1 MVQVSGGPMRS
12 LIAGLALGLVTALV
26 WQPAAIDRRVV
37 RASGPA
43 LKGAPGLEQLG
54 GPVDAPRVR
63 SYPATDAEVQGW
75 IDAFDMPNIRAHG
88 WDLWESITSD
98 SGQGGLPVWETWYS
112 GQEIFG
118 PPPAQATPAQA
129 GPGQPGAAQRPTFR
143 VFERARQVRH
153 SGPVGGIPI
162 DEAEQVLAFNRYSA
176 SLANAIV
183 ERGYNNA
190 QTLLQINAQF
200 DQNNTPV
207 GQRVISTSA
216 GTVDP
221 SQIVLKPVFEF
232 IAGDRPTAV
241 SYWAGIS
248 PQTTTNLDNPVAST
262 WRQCVVVDPTGQHP
276 VGSMVTMT
284 CNDEAPQEYP
294 VISLDRFY
302 FIVMTKAQAD
312 AFSQF
317 ALESGDDLGAGNSS
331 DPAKIKEMVQEGNVA
346 LLMAMHT
353 TTKEI
358 SNWTWQTF
366 WWAANPNDPV
376 YGRDR
381 PATIGGPWNNYN
393 MDTAYFMLTP
403 QGGGPWIAFN
413 PYLETSLTGC
423 VPVPDTSC
431 GGSSPPT
438 NWTGVHT
445 NCMTCHRM
453 AAVGPSSQ
461 GQGLN
466 TPPYWPDGF
475 ISPDDPALFGG
486 MTKVDFLW
494 SIATRA
500 TSP

>member
-1 MVQVSGGPMRS
+1 MGRGLKRS
-12 LIAGLALGLVTALV
+12 LMVGLVVGLLTALV
-26 WQPAAIDRRVV
+26 VWPPSLEQRAV
-37 RASGPA
+37 RASAPA
-43 LKGAPGLEQLG
+43 LKGAPGLEQMG
-54 GPVDAPRVR
+54 GPVDPPPVR
-63 SYPATDAEVQGW
+63 SYPSSDVAVQGW
-75 IDAFDMPNIRAHG
+75 IDNFDMVKIRAHG

-118 PPPAQATPAQA
+118 PPPAQPDEGRSSTPQL
-129 GPGQPGAAQRPTFR
+129 GAAARPTFR
-143 VFERARQVRH
+143 AFERAHQVRH
-153 SGPVGGIPI
+153 SSPIRGIPVN
-162 DEAEQVLAFNRYSA
+162 EAEQVLAFNRYST

-183 ERGYNNA
+183 ENGYNSA
-190 QTLLQINAQF
+190 QRLLQINAQF

-207 GQRVISTSA
+207 AQRVISTSA
-216 GTVDP
+216 GTVDA

-232 IAGDRPTAV
+232 ISGTQPTAV

-248 PQTTTNLDNPVAST
+248 PQTTTNIDNPVAST
-262 WRQCVVVDPTGQHP
+262 WRQCVVIDPTGQNP
-276 VGSMVTMT
+276 VGSMVTMA
-284 CNDEAPQEYP
+284 CNGEAPQPYP
-294 VISLDRFY
+294 VVSLDRFY
-302 FIVMTKAQAD
+302 YIVMTKAQAD
-312 AFSQF
+312 AFSDF
-317 ALESGDDLGAGNSS
+317 ALNSGDDLGAGNAS
-331 DPAKIKEMVQEGNVA
+331 DPNSIKQMVQEGNIA

-366 WWAANPNDPV
+366 WWGANSSDPV

-381 PATIGGPWNNYN
+381 PATIGAPWNNYN

-423 VPVPDTSC
+423 IPVPGTTCNQNSTQ
-431 GGSSPPT
+431 PVT
-438 NWTGVHT
+438 WTGVHS

-453 AAVGPSSQ
+453 AAVGPTSS

-466 TPPYWPDGF
+466 APPYWPDGF
-475 ISPDDPALFGG
+475 IDPGDTTLFGG

-500 TSP
+500 N